1 MKIELIEAN
10 VDQTLELRG
19 LVKEGNEQQVRLL
32 LYHLYVSVSIWN
44 LMSFAD
50 KMNTLKWKRF
60 LNDVFTLKNYLKKRT
75 KKKAKEAPLP
85 APTPQEKESKEKEV
99 ETHTL
104 KERASTKDLEKR
116 KKAFLAE
123 CEQFVERYG
132 KEVVEDFYVYWS
144 EESARD
150 KKMLWEYQ
158 RTWSTAKRM
167 FKWSRN
173 PISDSKKAAAIRLAK
188 AEEKDAKQLVNTEV
202 QKQIAAQREADNARR
217 EKELAESK
225 AQAASMEEVTQGDP
239 NRLSTLNKLL
249 ATKFTASPCPLQREG
264 ETATSIL

>member
-32 LYHLYVSVSIWN
+32 LYHLYVSVSIWK
-44 LMSFAD
+44 LMSFDERFKA
-50 KMNTLKWKRF
+50 LRWKKI
-60 LNDVFTLKNYLKKRT
+60 LGDVFSLKNYLKKRKN
-75 KKKAKEAPLP
+75 KKDKVFPSSALLP
-85 APTPQEKESKEKEV
+85 IEKEIKEKEV
-99 ETHTL
+99 ENIYI
-104 KERASTKDLEKR
+104 KGDVAKSSLEER
-116 KKAFLAE
+116 KKAFLEE

-132 KEVVEDFYVYWS
+132 RDNVNDFYVYWS

-167 FKWSRN
+167 YKWSRN
-173 PISDSKKAAAIRLAK
+173 PINGARKAAAIRLAQ
-188 AEEKDAKQLVNTEV
+188 AEKKTTQQAVNTEV

-217 EKELAESK
+217 EKELAERK

-249 ATKFTASPCPLQREG
+249 ATKFTASP
-264 ETATSIL
+264 

>member
-32 LYHLYVSVSIWN
+32 LYHLYVSVSIWK
-44 LMSFAD
+44 LMSFDERFKA
-50 KMNTLKWKRF
+50 LRWKKI
-60 LNDVFTLKNYLKKRT
+60 LGDVFSLKNYLKKRKN
-75 KKKAKEAPLP
+75 KKDKVFPSSALLP
-85 APTPQEKESKEKEV
+85 IEKEIKEKEV

-132 KEVVEDFYVYWS
+132 RECVSDFYVYWS
-144 EESARD
+144 EESLRD

-158 RTWSTAKRM
+158 RTWSTAKRL

-173 PISDSKKAAAIRLAK
+173 PISDSKKAAAIRLAQ
-188 AEEKDAKQLVNTEV
+188 AEKKTTQQAVNTEA

-249 ATKFTASPCPLQREG
+249 ATKFTASP
-264 ETATSIL
+264 

>member
-1 MKIELIEAN
+1 MMKIELIEAN

-44 LMSFAD
+44 LMTFTD

-85 APTPQEKESKEKEV
+85 APTPQEKEIKEKEV
-99 ETHTL
+99 ENIYIQ
-104 KERASTKDLEKR
+104 KGSSASDLVER

-132 KEVVEDFYVYWS
+132 RDVVNDFYAYWS
-144 EESARD
+144 EESVRD
-150 KKMLWEYQ
+150 QKMLWEYQ

-173 PISDSKKAAAIRLAK
+173 SINVDRSAAKIRLAK
-188 AEEKDAKQLVNTEV
+188 AEAKNAQQTTISKE

-225 AQAASMEEVTQGDP
+225 ASAVSMEEVTQGDP

-249 ATKFTASPCPLQREG
+249 ATKFTASP
-264 ETATSIL
+264 

>member
-85 APTPQEKESKEKEV
+85 APTPQEKEIKEKEV
-99 ETHTL
+99 ETIYIQ
-104 KERASTKDLEKR
+104 KGSSASDLVER

-132 KEVVEDFYVYWS
+132 RDVVNDFYAYWS

-150 KKMLWEYQ
+150 QKMLWEYQ

-173 PISDSKKAAAIRLAK
+173 SINVDRSAAKIRLAK
-188 AEEKDAKQLVNTEV
+188 AEAKNAQQATISKE

-225 AQAASMEEVTQGDP
+225 ASAASMEEVTQGDP

-249 ATKFTASPCPLQREG
+249 ATKFTASP
-264 ETATSIL
+264 

>member
-32 LYHLYVSVSIWN
+32 LYHLYVSVSIWK
-44 LMSFAD
+44 LMSFDERFKA
-50 KMNTLKWKRF
+50 LRWKKI
-60 LNDVFTLKNYLKKRT
+60 LGDVFSLKNYLKKRKN
-75 KKKAKEAPLP
+75 KKDKVFPSSALLP
-85 APTPQEKESKEKEV
+85 IEKEIKEKEV
-99 ETHTL
+99 ETPTPQ
-104 KERASTKDLEKR
+104 KENKEKVDEVVRNDLVKR
-116 KKAFLAE
+116 KKAFFDE
-123 CEQFVERYG
+123 CQQFVERYG
-132 KEVVEDFYVYWS
+132 RDVVENFYVYWS

-158 RTWSTAKRM
+158 RTWSTEKRL

-173 PISDSKKAAAIRLAK
+173 SISDAKKEAAIKLAR
-188 AEEKDAKQLVNTEV
+188 AEKKNAQQSTSLKE

-249 ATKFTASPCPLQREG
+249 ATKFTASP
-264 ETATSIL
+264 